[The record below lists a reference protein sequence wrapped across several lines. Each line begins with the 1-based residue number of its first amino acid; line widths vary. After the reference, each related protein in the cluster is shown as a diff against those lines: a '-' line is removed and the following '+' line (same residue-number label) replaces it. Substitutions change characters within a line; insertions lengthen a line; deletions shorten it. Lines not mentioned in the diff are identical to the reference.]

1 MISVFL
7 RNGMASQTHTYLI
20 MIAICD
26 MLASIPP
33 ALTWFREFE
42 IRKEYNYLRSA
53 DVDFIISLSK
63 FNTVLVLTTSSTTDP
78 STTVS
83 NLEAKANIRRVTS
96 VVI

>member
-1 MISVFL
+1 MVYIYGFEFVLFDYFIPLWILINVIIYFIMISVFL

-53 DVDFIISLSK
+53 DVDFIISQRK
-63 FNTVLVLTTSSTTDP
+63 
-78 STTVS
+78 
-83 NLEAKANIRRVTS
+83 
-96 VVI
+96 

>member
-1 MISVFL
+1 MVYIYGFEFVLFGYFIPLWILINVIIYFIMISVFL

-20 MIAICD
+20 VIAICD

-53 DVDFIISLSK
+53 DVDFIISQRK
-63 FNTVLVLTTSSTTDP
+63 
-78 STTVS
+78 
-83 NLEAKANIRRVTS
+83 
-96 VVI
+96 

>member
-1 MISVFL
+1 MVYIYGFGFVLFGYFIPLWILINVIIYFIMISVFL

-53 DVDFIISLSK
+53 DVDFIISQRK
-63 FNTVLVLTTSSTTDP
+63 
-78 STTVS
+78 
-83 NLEAKANIRRVTS
+83 
-96 VVI
+96 